1 MCAGFLM
8 ELVDRDSF
16 DGIVFGHLVG
26 SRLEFSRNRSS
37 SHGFVMPRCWRYSLT
52 SSSTSLAIGS
62 WCGSSSLA
70 VCFKNSK
77 KCCFLYVCSTSLFH
91 PIQPMSNLFDPVGL
105 PQPVKSIL

>member
-1 MCAGFLM
+1 M

-37 SHGFVMPRCWRYSLT
+37 SHGCVMPRCWRYSLA

-62 WCGSSSLA
+62 WCRSCSSSAVVLA
-70 VCFKNSK
+70 SHLVRCVFGGARFRLALFHN
-77 KCCFLYVCSTSLFH
+77 TSLFY
-91 PIQPMSNLFDPVGL
+91 PIQPMSNLLDLVGL
-105 PQPVKSIL
+105 SQ